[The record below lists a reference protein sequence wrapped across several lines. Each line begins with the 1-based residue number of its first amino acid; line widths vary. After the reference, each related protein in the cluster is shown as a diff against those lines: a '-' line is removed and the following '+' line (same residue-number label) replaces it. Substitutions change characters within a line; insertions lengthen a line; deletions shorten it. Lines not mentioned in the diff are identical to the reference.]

1 MHAVLGLVEDLG
13 VRGEEDLVRDLA
25 DIIAELLLG
34 SGHRGVEVVEGGQ
47 AVQEDAVGI
56 LGGLEHLARDLVGGE
71 QLDALGDLVL
81 FTHGGPDVGVERVGA
96 LDEFSVLTVLD
107 DGAGLLADL
116 AAVFDDVSGGREL
129 LRTPADIVD
138 AELSADV
145 HEAVGDIVARVAAE
159 DELAL
164 AQRLF
169 GVLHQRQDIGKRL
182 RRVVDVGQAVP
193 HGNARVGG
201 KPLDDLLVVAAV
213 LDAVVEAAEDLGG
226 VDHRFLLAH
235 LGGLGIEEGDVRA
248 LVVSGD
254 FERAAGAGRGLFKQ
268 QHDVLAGEQVA
279 ADAGALFGLE
289 VSGEIE
295 HIADLVGSEVFQRQE
310 RTAFQIY
317 GHGIVL
323 LLSFYSQNLSKAS
336 K

>member
-1 MHAVLGLVEDLG
+1 MRFSASSKTLELGE
-13 VRGEEDLVRDLA
+13 REDLVRDLA
-25 DIIAELLLG
+25 DIVAELLLR
-34 SGHRGVEVVEGGQ
+34 SGHRGVEVVEGRQ
-47 AVQEDAVGI
+47 AVQENAVGI
-56 LGGLEHLARDLVGGE
+56 LGSLEHLARDLVGGE

-81 FTHGGPDVGVERVGA
+81 FAHGGPDVGVERVRA
-96 LDEFSVLTVLD
+96 LDEFSVLAVLD

-138 AELSADV
+138 AELGADV
-145 HEAVGDIVARVAAE
+145 HQAVGDIVARVAAE

-201 KPLDDLLVVAAV
+201 ETLDDLLVVAAV

-235 LGGLGIEEGDVRA
+235 LGGLGIEESDVRA

-254 FERAAGAGRGLFKQ
+254 FERAAGAGRGLFEQ

-295 HIADLVGSEVFQRQE
+295 HVADLVGGEVLQRQE
-310 RTAFQIY
+310 RTAFQIN

-323 LLSFYSQNLSKAS
+323 LFIVLLSKS
-336 K
+336 LKSI

>member
-1 MHAVLGLVEDLG
+1 MHTVLGLVEDLG
-13 VRGEEDLVRDLA
+13 VGGEEDLVRDLA
-25 DIIAELLLG
+25 DIVAELLLG
-34 SGHRGVEVVEGGQ
+34 SGHGGVEVVEGGQ
-47 AVQEDAVGI
+47 AVQEDAVGVF
-56 LGGLEHLARDLVGGE
+56 GGLHHLARDLVGGE

-81 FTHGGPDVGVERVGA
+81 FAHGSPNIGVEGVRA
-96 LDEFSVLTVLD
+96 LEQLLVLTVLD
-107 DGAGLLADL
+107 DGTGLLADL

-138 AELSADV
+138 AELGADV
-145 HEAVGDIVARVAAE
+145 HQAVGDVVARVAAE

-164 AQRLF
+164 AERLF
-169 GVLHQRQDIGKRL
+169 GVLHQRQDVGKRL

-193 HGNARVGG
+193 HGHARVGG
-201 KPLDDLLVVAAV
+201 ETLDDLLVVAAV
-213 LDAVVEAAEDLGG
+213 LDAVVEAAQDLSG

-235 LGGLGIEEGDVRA
+235 LGRLGIEEGDVRA

-279 ADAGALFGLE
+279 ADTGALFRLQVG
-289 VSGEIE
+289 GEIE
-295 HIADLVGSEVFQRQE
+295 HIADLIGGKVFQRQE
-310 RTAFQIY
+310 RTAFQIN

>member
-1 MHAVLGLVEDLG
+1 M
-13 VRGEEDLVRDLA
+13 
-25 DIIAELLLG
+25 
-34 SGHRGVEVVEGGQ
+34 
-47 AVQEDAVGI
+47 
-56 LGGLEHLARDLVGGE
+56 
-71 QLDALGDLVL
+71 
-81 FTHGGPDVGVERVGA
+81 
-96 LDEFSVLTVLD
+96 
-107 DGAGLLADL
+107 
-116 AAVFDDVSGGREL
+116 
-129 LRTPADIVD
+129 D
-138 AELSADV
+138 AELGADV

-182 RRVVDVGQAVP
+182 RRVVDVGQTVP

-201 KPLDDLLVVAAV
+201 ETLDDLLVVAAV

-295 HIADLVGSEVFQRQE
+295 HVADLVGVKSFSVRNE
-310 RTAFQIY
+310 RPFRLT
-317 GHGIVL
+317 GMG
-323 LLSFYSQNLSKAS
+323 
-336 K
+336 

>member
-1 MHAVLGLVEDLG
+1 M
-13 VRGEEDLVRDLA
+13 
-25 DIIAELLLG
+25 
-34 SGHRGVEVVEGGQ
+34 
-47 AVQEDAVGI
+47 
-56 LGGLEHLARDLVGGE
+56 
-71 QLDALGDLVL
+71 
-81 FTHGGPDVGVERVGA
+81 
-96 LDEFSVLTVLD
+96 
-107 DGAGLLADL
+107 
-116 AAVFDDVSGGREL
+116 
-129 LRTPADIVD
+129 D

-145 HEAVGDIVARVAAE
+145 HQAVGDVVARVAAE

-164 AQRLF
+164 AERLF

-193 HGNARVGG
+193 HGHARVGG
-201 KPLDDLLVVAAV
+201 ETLDDLLVVAAV

-279 ADAGALFGLE
+279 ADTGALFGLE
-289 VSGEIE
+289 VSGEIK
-295 HIADLVGSEVFQRQE
+295 HIADLVGGEVFQRQE
-310 RTAFQIY
+310 RAAFQID
-317 GHGIVL
+317 GHWEIL
-323 LLSFYSQNLSKAS
+323 LNKSKFLAILQS
-336 K
+336 

>member
-1 MHAVLGLVEDLG
+1 M
-13 VRGEEDLVRDLA
+13 
-25 DIIAELLLG
+25 
-34 SGHRGVEVVEGGQ
+34 
-47 AVQEDAVGI
+47 QENAVGI
-56 LGGLEHLARDLVGGE
+56 LRSLEHLARDLVRRE

-81 FTHGGPDVGVERVGA
+81 FAHGSPDVGVEGVRA

-116 AAVFDDVSGGREL
+116 AAVLDDVSGGREL

-138 AELSADV
+138 AELGADV
-145 HEAVGDIVARVAAE
+145 HQAVGDIVARVAAE

-169 GVLHQRQDIGKRL
+169 GVLHQREDVGECL
-182 RRVVDVGQAVP
+182 RRVVNVGQAVP
-193 HGNARVGG
+193 HGHARVGG
-201 KPLDDLLVVAAV
+201 ETLDDLLVVAAV
-213 LDAVVEAAEDLGG
+213 LDAVVEAAQDLGG

-254 FERAAGAGRGLFKQ
+254 FERAAGAGRGLFEQ

-289 VSGEIE
+289 VSGEIQ
-295 HIADLVGSEVFQRQE
+295 HVADLVGGEVFQRQE
-310 RTAFQIY
+310 RTAFQIN

>member
-1 MHAVLGLVEDLG
+1 MSAS
-13 VRGEEDLVRDLA
+13 A
-25 DIIAELLLG
+25 C
-34 SGHRGVEVVEGGQ
+34 
-47 AVQEDAVGI
+47 
-56 LGGLEHLARDLVGGE
+56 VGGE
-71 QLDALGDLVL
+71 
-81 FTHGGPDVGVERVGA
+81 
-96 LDEFSVLTVLD
+96 
-107 DGAGLLADL
+107 
-116 AAVFDDVSGGREL
+116 
-129 LRTPADIVD
+129 
-138 AELSADV
+138 
-145 HEAVGDIVARVAAE
+145 
-159 DELAL
+159 
-164 AQRLF
+164 
-169 GVLHQRQDIGKRL
+169 
-182 RRVVDVGQAVP
+182 
-193 HGNARVGG
+193 
-201 KPLDDLLVVAAV
+201 PLDDLLVVAAV

-254 FERAAGAGRGLFKQ
+254 FERAAGAGRGLFEQ

-295 HIADLVGSEVFQRQE
+295 HVADLVGGEVFQRQE
-310 RTAFQIY
+310 RTAFQIN